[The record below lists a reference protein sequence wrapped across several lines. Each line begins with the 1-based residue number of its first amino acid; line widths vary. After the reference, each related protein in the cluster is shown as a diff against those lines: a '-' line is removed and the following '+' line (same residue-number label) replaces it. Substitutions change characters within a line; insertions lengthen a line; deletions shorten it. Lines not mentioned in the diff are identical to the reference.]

1 LRSIGLGG
9 MGLGNSGGAG
19 QTFAR
24 AGRLRKG
31 MKKTLLALCV
41 VSLAAGSA
49 HAQLFRPTVVEG
61 ALLGGAAG
69 AIIGHNSDHRTGEG
83 AAIGALAGAL
93 IGSALDDHYEAPRP
107 VVVSPPPP
115 VVVAPPQQVVYV
127 YEAPACPPPPPA
139 PVVVYYP
146 RTVTVYS
153 SGYACPPPRRVV
165 YVNGWGPSWSCTPQY
180 EHRRWR

>member
-1 LRSIGLGG
+1 MGFDS
-9 MGLGNSGGAG
+9 MGLGDCDDAG

-24 AGRLRKG
+24 PGRLSLC

-49 HAQLFRPTVVEG
+49 HAQLFRPSIVEG

-93 IGSALDDHYEAPRP
+93 IGAALDNRSEARP
-107 VVVSPPPP
+107 VVVSPPPQ
-115 VVVAPPQQVVYV
+115 VVAAPAPQVVYV
-127 YEAPACPPPPPA
+127 YETPACPPPPPA

-165 YVNGWGPSWSCTPQY
+165 YVNGWGPSWSCAPQY